1 VFSDEPTTPYDP
13 GSVPVAIE
21 EDETRPVDAGELEV
35 AARQSLEITEAF
47 DPTSIPATRTSPNA
61 RPRPFVELLIA
72 GAGTVITLPVHRVTS
87 TGVVLTVPAGTPF
100 DLATDT
106 PVTAVIHLML
116 SDDEVTRARLPAHVA
131 HHRSASANAPGG
143 LSLRWDL
150 TDPGARRAVE
160 SLLADRG

>member
-1 VFSDEPTTPYDP
+1 MFSDEPTTPYDP

-72 GAGTVITLPVHRVTS
+72 GAGRPGLALWGIA
-87 TGVVLTVPAGTPF
+87 GFVLTLFFQRYVRGT
-100 DLATDT
+100 
-106 PVTAVIHLML
+106 
-116 SDDEVTRARLPAHVA
+116 
-131 HHRSASANAPGG
+131 
-143 LSLRWDL
+143 
-150 TDPGARRAVE
+150 
-160 SLLADRG
+160 